1 MKRLKKFFES
11 LYKCLVIGGRCCFQ
25 FYPDNPEQVD
35 IITNASLKYGF
46 SGGVIIDFP
55 NSTKAKK

>member
-35 IITNASLKYGF
+35 IITNAALRYGF